1 MSFCLSQALP
11 LHGDYF
17 FKDAFRH
24 SRLRTKQML
33 NLSHLEGELL
43 PPPPP
48 WLTPHSAV
56 SAWLNMSIYT
66 HLAPLMRANLP
77 WIDF

>member
-1 MSFCLSQALP
+1 
-11 LHGDYF
+11 
-17 FKDAFRH
+17 
-24 SRLRTKQML
+24 ML